1 MRPIIVRSK
10 DLRLP
15 ETVARKLRGA
25 EVEIRET
32 QDGILLKTVP
42 SPILSARGMLKGK
55 GFTTR
60 EFARLKAE
68 EKELER

>member
-10 DLRLP
+10 DLKLP
-15 ETVARKLRGA
+15 ETVARKLRGR
-25 EVEIRET
+25 EIEIRET
-32 QDGILLKTVP
+32 REGILLKSVR

-55 GFTTR
+55 GFTTK